1 MDIDATG
8 VALII
13 TAITALIVAVGGL
26 YLQLL
31 TFRKDQRAQN
41 EKLQTAVDGSL
52 SKMLELIKK
61 GAAAEAILEN
71 DKGRAVVQAAV
82 DKAVSEEREKGREL
96 AQAVAAIPAP
106 SGHPL
111 AVEIKQGAGVEGPL
125 IVKTSEEPKP

>member
-1 MDIDATG
+1 MEIDATG

-26 YLQLL
+26 YMQLL

-52 SKMLELIKK
+52 TKMLELIKK

-71 DKGRAVVQAAV
+71 DRGRAVVQAAV
-82 DKAVSEEREKGREL
+82 DKAVGVEREKGREL
-96 AQAVAAIPAP
+96 AQGIAAAAPALGAP
-106 SGHPL
+106 
-111 AVEIKQGAGVEGPL
+111 VEVEVVRGPGVQTPL
-125 IVKTSEEPKP
+125 IVKADQETKP